1 MEYLSGSATAA
12 DDMISHSSGHL
23 DSPLERKA
31 AMERIR
37 SGQKNATASLF
48 KTDPR
53 LANVPTADAD
63 GGVVTQDEKA
73 SFAQL
78 RANIAAKRAEE
89 AAFRKEIAYQVAG
102 VQGGGGYFG
111 GRGAFLTSA
120 KDRARNL
127 EGDADGDGHVSLAER
142 FDKDG
147 DVSGR
152 FARRPSFARA
162 SNPPCCVAT
171 PREDPSLASSVL
183 IPASPF
189 VLTYPRLT
197 PNLCMLLVADDV
209 RRARLSSGNT
219 QLTPTVQATTRIRS
233 ATLRIAAACLRPHA
247 QAGPSCVNRNGR
259 VSSNHLSR
267 SGW

>member
-63 GGVVTQDEKA
+63 GVVTQDEKA

-171 PREDPSLASSVL
+171 PREDPLVGILCANPRITL
-183 IPASPF
+183 C
-189 VLTYPRLT
+189 TYPRVT
-197 PNLCMLLVADDV
+197 PNSCMLLVADDV

-219 QLTPTVQATTRIRS
+219 QLTPTVQATTRTRS